1 MFEKFQNLFSS
12 PPESKAA
19 DHKESLSKRI
29 RIATAV
35 ILLEVANADDEFS
48 QEEQCRIVDILKSD
62 FSLDDESVHELLQIS
77 DERRNGSIDIWH
89 FTNIINEN
97 YSDEEKLRVI
107 ENVWQVIYADGRLDS
122 YEDYIVHKLSSLLH
136 IPLKKMIEAKLK
148 FLPDE

>member
-1 MFEKFQNLFSS
+1 MFEKFQSLFSS
-12 PPESKAA
+12 LPESKAA
-19 DHKESLSKRI
+19 DQKEGVSERI
-29 RIATAV
+29 QIATAV

-48 QEEQCRIVDILKSD
+48 QEEQSRIVNILKSE
-62 FSLDDESVHELLQIS
+62 FSIDDESAQELLRIS

-97 YSDEEKLRVI
+97 YSNEEKLRII
-107 ENVWQVIYADGRLDS
+107 ENVWQVIYADGRLDR